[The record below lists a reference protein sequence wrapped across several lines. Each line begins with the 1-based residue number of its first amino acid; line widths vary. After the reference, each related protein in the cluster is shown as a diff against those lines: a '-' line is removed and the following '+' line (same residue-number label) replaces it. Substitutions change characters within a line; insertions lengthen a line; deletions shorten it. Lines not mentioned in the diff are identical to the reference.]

1 MSRGFPWPI
10 CTGFL
15 VAVRDCCSLLT
26 PPGLGTRW
34 RCNVS
39 GRCSDFP
46 RGQNRKFI
54 YFQRSVAIRN
64 LFQFREL
71 VRFVQP
77 EDMIGC
83 LKEALFK
90 IDEKCS
96 SNRVDGKR
104 AYFNRRLSRC
114 IGWALF
120 VSANA
125 PRRGP
130 TLSFPPPL
138 CQDQVPG
145 GGDLNVD
152 VGLEAEEVSETCQ
165 SSE

>member
-1 MSRGFPWPI
+1 MSRISPTPI
-10 CTGFL
+10 CTGFRL
-15 VAVRDCCSLLT
+15 SVCGSWSLLT
-26 PPGLGTRW
+26 TPGLGTRCW
-34 RCNVS
+34 CNVS

-114 IGWALF
+114 IGFLLPSHMDF
-120 VSANA
+120 
-125 PRRGP
+125 RTG
-130 TLSFPPPL
+130 F
-138 CQDQVPG
+138 G
-145 GGDLNVD
+145 GGNHA
-152 VGLEAEEVSETCQ
+152 GS
-165 SSE
+165 